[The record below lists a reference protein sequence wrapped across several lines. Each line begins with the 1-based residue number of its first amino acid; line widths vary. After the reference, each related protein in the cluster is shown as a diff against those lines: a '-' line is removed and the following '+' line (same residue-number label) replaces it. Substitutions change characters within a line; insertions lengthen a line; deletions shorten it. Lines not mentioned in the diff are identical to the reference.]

1 MRKLHLAI
9 ALSMVVLLALGT
21 MAIARRGQIEGTF
34 NIISIMKTYDTYK
47 VQCTR
52 AECREEGKCL
62 GTIDACTTLTLCG
75 LQFDVDGSEYW
86 VYEWPIDPKTGED
99 FEDPDD
105 ALDYIRDNNIPPLGW
120 SVDSGYY
127 QKASLS
133 KYTEYGRVRY
143 HLLVYVKNDTRTPS
157 TLDNATLC
165 LGVVGNYDDG
175 TYVGADYE
183 QVADVYGPDAGLI
196 EVVLPVPE
204 NEDIGQNVILCPW
217 IPCDL

>member
-1 MRKLHLAI
+1 
-9 ALSMVVLLALGT
+9 
-21 MAIARRGQIEGTF
+21 
-34 NIISIMKTYDTYK
+34 MKTYDTYK

-86 VYEWPIDPKTGED
+86 VYEWPEDIDDPKK
-99 FEDPDD
+99 

-120 SVDSGYY
+120 SVDSGEYK
-127 QKASLS
+127 KASLS

-165 LGVVGNYDDG
+165 LGVQGQYNDG
-175 TYVGADYE
+175 IYVGADYE

-196 EVVLPVPE
+196 EVVMPVPE

>member
-1 MRKLHLAI
+1 
-9 ALSMVVLLALGT
+9 MVALLALGSI
-21 MAIARRGQIEGTF
+21 AIARRGVVDPEGTF

-52 AECREEGKCL
+52 TECREEGKCL

-75 LQFDVDGSEYW
+75 IQFSVDNSEYW
-86 VYEWPIDPKTGED
+86 VYEWPEGIDDPKAALKHIQDNDIDP
-99 FEDPDD
+99 
-105 ALDYIRDNNIPPLGW
+105 IGW
-120 SVDSGYY
+120 AVDSGPY
-127 QKASLS
+127 QTASLS
-133 KYTEYGRVRY
+133 KDTDYGRVRY

-165 LGVVGNYDDG
+165 LEAQGDYNDG
-175 TYVGADYE
+175 MYVGADYE
-183 QVADVYGPDAGLI
+183 QVADVYGPDAGLV

-217 IPCDL
+217 MPCPE